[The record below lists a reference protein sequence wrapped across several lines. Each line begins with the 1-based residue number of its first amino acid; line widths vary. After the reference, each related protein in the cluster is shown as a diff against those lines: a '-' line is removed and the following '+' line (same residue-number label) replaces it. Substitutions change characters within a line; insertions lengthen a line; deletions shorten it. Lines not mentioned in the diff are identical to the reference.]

1 MSEAVVAEGAPGA
14 ARHTRAVSHRLPY
27 DPIEEAGRIWRERGW
42 SEAAP
47 GMAAVTSLMRAH
59 QLMLA
64 RVENVL
70 RPRGLTFSRYEL
82 LMLLEFS
89 RAGSLPLSKIG
100 LRLQVH
106 PASVTNAVDR
116 LELAG
121 LVRRLPHPTDRR
133 TTLAE
138 ISPRGREVAAEAT
151 AELNDAVFRA
161 PGLPT
166 PKVDQLVQLLQE
178 LRHDAGDF

>member
-1 MSEAVVAEGAPGA
+1 MV
-14 ARHTRAVSHRLPY
+14 ARHTRTVSHRLPY
-27 DPIEEAGRIWRERGW
+27 DPIEEAGRIWRQRGW
-42 SEAAP
+42 GEAAP
-47 GMAAVTSLMRAH
+47 GMAAVTSVMRAH

-70 RPRGLTFSRYEL
+70 RPRGLTFARYEL

-116 LELAG
+116 LEFAG

-138 ISPRGREVAAEAT
+138 ITLHGRTLAADAT
-151 AELNDAVFRA
+151 AELNEVVFST

-166 PKVDQLVQLLQE
+166 SKVNQLVQLLQE